1 MTAADAPGDPQGA
14 AASPAREPR
23 RPVDHGSRASEPPE
37 GPPLGPDGFESRLPL
52 EQGAQWIL
60 LVSVF
65 VVAACGLVYELIGG
79 AVASYLLGDSV
90 LQFST
95 VIGCYLFAMGI
106 GSWLSRYLTRTLPA
120 HFFRIELMLAV
131 IGGFLPAVLFLSHGV
146 APEGFRVVLYG
157 LIFLIGMLVGLEI
170 PLVMRLLKQH
180 FALKDLVAQVLTVD
194 YLGALAV
201 SVAFPLWLV
210 PRLGMVRTG
219 LFFGLF
225 NAFIALWALWL
236 YRRRI
241 ALPAL
246 HLAGGLGVV
255 TALATAFWQAD
266 RLTELAEDSF
276 YPQRIVH
283 AETSAYQ
290 RIVITRSRDDLR
302 LYLNRNLQFASH
314 DEHRYHEALVLPVLA
329 AHPSPR
335 RVLVLG
341 GGDGLA
347 VRELLRHPGVERVTV
362 VDLDARITEL
372 FSTLPMLT
380 ALNRHALTDPRT
392 EVINDDAFA
401 WLERTDRM
409 FDLAIVDLPDPTSY
423 ALGKLYTNT
432 FYSMLAA
439 RVAESGF
446 IAVQT
451 TSPLYAR
458 RSFWTVVTTME
469 AAGWQTW
476 PYQATV
482 PSFGVWG
489 YVAAARRPFP
499 LQAAAARLD
508 SDLLVAR
515 APLRFLTG
523 RLLPSLFELPAD
535 MTRVPAEVNRLHNQS
550 LVHTYEDE
558 WGRAPYH

>member
-1 MTAADAPGDPQGA
+1 MGPEAVPTDGIDADTGRLTRAHP
-14 AASPAREPR
+14 RE
-23 RPVDHGSRASEPPE
+23 D
-37 GPPLGPDGFESRLPL
+37 RLPV
-52 EQGAQWIL
+52 EPGAQWVL

-95 VIGCYLFAMGI
+95 VIGCYLFAMGV
-106 GSWLSRYLTRTLPA
+106 GSWLSRWLVSALPA
-120 HFFRIELMLAV
+120 HFFRIELLLAV
-131 IGGFLPAVLFLSHGV
+131 MGGFLPAVLFLYHGV
-146 APEGFRVVLYG
+146 APEGFRIVLYG
-157 LIFLIGMLVGLEI
+157 MIFLIGLLVGLEI

-180 FALKDLVAQVLTVD
+180 YALKDLVAQVLTVD

-219 LFFGLF
+219 LFFGLC
-225 NAFIALWALWL
+225 NALIALWALWL

-241 ALPAL
+241 GAPTAHAAVAGLVIAAL
-246 HLAGGLGVV
+246 V
-255 TALATAFWQAD
+255 TAFWQAVQ
-266 RLTELAEDSF
+266 LTELAEDSF
-276 YPQRIVH
+276 YPQRIIH
-283 AETSAYQ
+283 AESSPYQ
-290 RIVITRSRDDLR
+290 RIVITRGRDDIR
-302 LYLNRNLQFASH
+302 LYLNRNLQFSSR

-329 AHPSPR
+329 AHPAPR

-347 VRELLRHPGVERVTV
+347 VRELLRHPGVEHVTL
-362 VDLDARITEL
+362 VDLDARVTDL

-380 ALNRHALTDPRT
+380 ALNRGALTDPRT
-392 EVINDDAFA
+392 EIIHDDAFG
-401 WLERTDRM
+401 WLETTDRV
-409 FDLAIVDLPDPTSY
+409 FDLAIVDLPDPTSF

-432 FYSMLAA
+432 FYAMLAA

-446 IAVQT
+446 VAVQT

-458 RSFWTVVTTME
+458 RSFWTVVESME
-469 AAGWQTW
+469 AAGWRTW

-489 YVAAARRPFP
+489 YVAAARRPLP
-499 LQAAAARLD
+499 LEAAAARLD
-508 SDLLVAR
+508 SELLVAKE
-515 APLRFLTG
+515 PLRFLTG
-523 RLLPSLFELPAD
+523 RLLPTLFELPAD
-535 MTRVPAEVNRLHNQS
+535 MTRVPAEVNRLHNQI
-550 LVHTYEDE
+550 LVHTYEEE
-558 WGRAPYH
+558 WGRVPDH